1 MMDYEHAEAEADRI
15 VNSDLFTMPF
25 RWLNL
30 ALLALKV
37 FIDIAHNLDAMRI
50 EYQIEASERR
60 RHG

>member
-25 RWLNL
+25 RWLKL
-30 ALLALKV
+30 AMLAVKV
-37 FIDIAHNLDAMRI
+37 LIDLAHNLDAIRI
-50 EYQIEASERR
+50 ELQIVANDWR